1 MRQVGFSKFR
11 KITSVIGLLSTT
23 IAPPLHAQDTLDPID
38 QWDITKQETGDEAGV
53 LLKVPQGQ
61 TERDWEVQAREE
73 RFKGIGLTMNAQDI
87 SERLVQRLGQA
98 CHDLTAET
106 PEQHSIGD
114 FEAVY
119 VRLDCPKLR
128 VGEEMLIIFSIAWV
142 DVVDLQTKQVV
153 FKRLPTDEE
162 VRMAKAFLLRPAQP
176 VEWTPDS

>member
-1 MRQVGFSKFR
+1 MGFSKNC
-11 KITSVIGLLSTT
+11 KIAGALAALSTT
-23 IAPPLHAQDTLDPID
+23 IAPSVYAQEALAPID
-38 QWDITKQETGDEAGV
+38 AWTVVKRETRDKAGV
-53 LLKVPQGQ
+53 LLKVPKGQ
-61 TERDWEVQAREE
+61 TESEWVVQAREE
-73 RFKGIGLTMNAQDI
+73 RFKGMGLTMSGQDV
-87 SERLVQRLGQA
+87 SERLVKRLGQA
-98 CHDLTAET
+98 CHDMTAQEPET
-106 PEQHSIGD
+106 HTID
-114 FEAVY
+114 TFEATS